1 MAIKNAEV
9 MRQIEEMLHDL
20 KKQDKQ
26 QYNIVLALLSETF
39 VEYNT
44 GKSKAIDKKLYEM
57 IDAEIRYKTHKN

>member
-9 MRQIEEMLHDL
+9 MHQIEEMLHDL

-26 QYNIVLALLSETF
+26 QYNIILALLSETF

-44 GKSKAIDKKLYEM
+44 GKTKNIEKKLYEM
-57 IDAEIRYKTHKN
+57 IDAEIRFKTNKN

>member
-1 MAIKNAEV
+1 
-9 MRQIEEMLHDL
+9 MRQIEEMLHEL

-44 GKSKAIDKKLYEM
+44 GKSKSIDKKLYEM
-57 IDAEIRYKTHKN
+57 IDVEVRFKTAKN

>member
-1 MAIKNAEV
+1 MAIKNTEV

-26 QYNIVLALLSETF
+26 QYNIVLSLLSEVF

-44 GKSKAIDKKLYEM
+44 GKSKNIDKKLYDM
-57 IDAEIRYKTHKN
+57 IDVEVRYKTQKQ